1 MERFKTAQRQ
11 SQPVTVTQPELEFTK
26 MAKRHLA
33 NSLMDVFW
41 LLVEESYPPSSVAL
55 SILNILDERWESQSE
70 YCAHEKEK
78 SQRPPVTEMEC
89 EKKHNIHNICV
100 HLVHPKYNLLALKK
114 IRLFQNG

>member
-55 SILNILDERWESQSE
+55 SILNILDER
-70 YCAHEKEK
+70 
-78 SQRPPVTEMEC
+78 
-89 EKKHNIHNICV
+89 
-100 HLVHPKYNLLALKK
+100 
-114 IRLFQNG
+114 

>member
-100 HLVHPKYNLLALKK
+100 HLVHPKYKI